1 MHEIADIACN
11 FTSDRF
17 DNDLD
22 EVIDRAVANDITKF
36 GLICSRLSDLDKLLE
51 IYNRYSKEMFFTIGV
66 HPHHANEINEE
77 YLEKLKEAININNPH
92 AIGETGLDFF
102 RNLSTYEEQ
111 IFAFEEQ
118 IKIAIDTN
126 KPLFLHQRDSH
137 DDFIKIL
144 RKYSSDINKA
154 VVHCFTGTQE
164 QLDDYLELDCYI
176 GVTGWICDEKRNV
189 ELRKTIK
196 NIPLE
201 RLMIETDCPYL
212 IPKNLPDKPKNN
224 RNEPYNLNHIVAEI
238 ACLWILMKDFLEK
251 KLSKIPKIFLTV
263 NSKSKFNLKIYVFI
277 MFYLV
282 RNREFQF

>member
-22 EVIDRAVANDITKF
+22 EVINQAIVNNITKF
-36 GLICSRLSDLDKLLE
+36 GLICSRLSDIDKLLE
-51 IYNRYSKEMFFTIGV
+51 IYNRYSKDMFFTIGV

-77 YLEKLKEAININNPH
+77 YLKKLKEVINNNNPH

-144 RKYSSDINKA
+144 RKYSSDINKS
-154 VVHCFTGTQE
+154 VVHCFTGTKE

-176 GVTGWICDEKRNV
+176 GVTGWICDAKRNV

-212 IPKNLPDKPKNN
+212 IPKNLEEKPKNN
-224 RNEPYNLNHIVAEI
+224 RNEPTYLNHIADEVA
-238 ACLWILMKDFLEK
+238 ALMKKDINDIREK
-251 KLSKIPKIFLTV
+251 TYKTSLSF
-263 NSKSKFNLKIYVFI
+263 
-277 MFYLV
+277 
-282 RNREFQF
+282 FQS

>member
-22 EVIDRAVANDITKF
+22 QVINRAIVNNITKF
-36 GLICSRLSDLDKLLE
+36 GLICSRLSDIEKLLE
-51 IYNRYSKEMFFTIGV
+51 IYNRYSKDMFFTIGV

-77 YLEKLKEAININNPH
+77 YLKKLKEVINNNNPH

-144 RKYSSDINKA
+144 RKYSSDINKS
-154 VVHCFTGTQE
+154 VVHCFTGTKE

-176 GVTGWICDEKRNV
+176 GVTGWICDAKRNV

-212 IPKNLPDKPKNN
+212 IPKNLEEKPKNN
-224 RNEPYNLNHIVAEI
+224 RNEPTYLNHIANEVAT
-238 ACLWILMKDFLEK
+238 LMKKDINDIREK
-251 KLSKIPKIFLTV
+251 TYKTSLSFF
-263 NSKSKFNLKIYVFI
+263 KS
-277 MFYLV
+277 
-282 RNREFQF
+282 

>member
-22 EVIDRAVANDITKF
+22 EVIDRAIANHITKF
-36 GLICSRLSDLDKLLE
+36 GLICSRLRDIDKLLE
-51 IYNRYSKEMFFTIGV
+51 IYNRYSKNMFFTIGV
-66 HPHHANEINEE
+66 HPHHANEINAE
-77 YLEKLKEAININNPH
+77 YLEKLKEVINKNNPH

-111 IFAFEEQ
+111 MYAFEEQ

-137 DDFIKIL
+137 EDFIKIL
-144 RKYSSDINKA
+144 RKYSSDISKA
-154 VVHCFTGTQE
+154 VVHCFTGTQS
-164 QLDDYLELDCYI
+164 QLDDYLELDCFI

-196 NIPLE
+196 NIPLSK
-201 RLMIETDCPYL
+201 LMIETDCPYL
-212 IPKNLPDKPKNN
+212 IPKNLLDKPKNN
-224 RNEPYNLNHIVAEI
+224 RNEPSYLNHIVTEI
-238 ACLWILMKDFLEK
+238 SILLDTDEEDIRNESFKNT
-251 KLSKIPKIFLTV
+251 LSFFQSV
-263 NSKSKFNLKIYVFI
+263 N
-277 MFYLV
+277 
-282 RNREFQF
+282 

>member
-11 FTSDRF
+11 FTSERF
-17 DNDLD
+17 DKDLN
-22 EVIDRAVANDITKF
+22 EVINRAIKNKITKF
-36 GLICSRLSDLDKLLE
+36 GLICSQLNDLDKLLK
-51 IYNRYSKEMFFTIGV
+51 IYEQYSNNMFFTIGV
-66 HPHHANEINEE
+66 HPHHANKLSDD
-77 YLEKLKEAININNPH
+77 YLKKLKEVVNKNNPH
-92 AIGETGLDFF
+92 AVGETGLDFF

-144 RKYSSDINKA
+144 RKYSSDINKS
-154 VVHCFTGTQE
+154 VVHCFTGTKE

-196 NIPLE
+196 NIPIE
-201 RLMIETDCPYL
+201 KLMIETDCPYL
-212 IPKNLPDKPKNN
+212 IPKDLPNKPKNN
-224 RNEPYNLNHIVAEI
+224 RNEPVNLNHIASSIAE
-238 ACLWILMKDFLEK
+238 LMD
-251 KLSKIPKIFLTV
+251 V
-263 NSKSKFNLKIYVFI
+263 NEESLKQITFETSLN
-277 MFYLV
+277 FFK
-282 RNREFQF
+282 N

>member
-22 EVIDRAVANDITKF
+22 EVIERAIANKITKF

-51 IYNRYSKEMFFTIGV
+51 IYNRYSKDMFFTIGV

-77 YLEKLKEAININNPH
+77 YLKKLKEVINNNNPH

-144 RKYSSDINKA
+144 RKYSSDINKS
-154 VVHCFTGTQE
+154 VVHCFTGTKE
-164 QLDDYLELDCYI
+164 QLNDYLELDCYI
-176 GVTGWICDEKRNV
+176 GVTGWICDAKRNV

-212 IPKNLPDKPKNN
+212 IPKNLEEKPKNN
-224 RNEPYNLNHIVAEI
+224 RNEPTYLNHIANEVA
-238 ACLWILMKDFLEK
+238 ALMKEDINDIREK
-251 KLSKIPKIFLTV
+251 TYKTSLSF
-263 NSKSKFNLKIYVFI
+263 
-277 MFYLV
+277 
-282 RNREFQF
+282 FQK

>member
-11 FTSDRF
+11 FTSERF

-22 EVIDRAVANDITKF
+22 EVINQAIVNNITKF
-36 GLICSRLSDLDKLLE
+36 GLVCSRLSDIDKLLE
-51 IYNRYSKEMFFTIGV
+51 IYNRYSKDMFFTIGV

-77 YLEKLKEAININNPH
+77 YLKKLKEVINNNNPH

-111 IFAFEEQ
+111 IYAFEEQ

-144 RKYSSDINKA
+144 RKYSSDINKS
-154 VVHCFTGTQE
+154 VVHCFTGTKK
-164 QLDDYLELDCYI
+164 QLNDYLELDCYI
-176 GVTGWICDEKRNV
+176 GVTGWICDAKRNV

-212 IPKNLPDKPKNN
+212 IPKNLEEKPKNN
-224 RNEPYNLNHIVAEI
+224 RNEPTYLNHIADEVAT
-238 ACLWILMKDFLEK
+238 LMKKDINDIREK
-251 KLSKIPKIFLTV
+251 TYKTSLSF
-263 NSKSKFNLKIYVFI
+263 
-277 MFYLV
+277 
-282 RNREFQF
+282 FQS

>member
-22 EVIDRAVANDITKF
+22 EVINQAIVNNITKF
-36 GLICSRLSDLDKLLE
+36 GLICSRLSDIDKLLE
-51 IYNRYSKEMFFTIGV
+51 IYNRYSKDMFFTIGV

-77 YLEKLKEAININNPH
+77 YLKKLKEVINNNNPH

-144 RKYSSDINKA
+144 RKYSSDINKS
-154 VVHCFTGTQE
+154 VVHCFTGTKE
-164 QLDDYLELDCYI
+164 QLNDYLELDCYI
-176 GVTGWICDEKRNV
+176 GVTGWICDAKRNV

-212 IPKNLPDKPKNN
+212 IPKNLEEKPKNN
-224 RNEPYNLNHIVAEI
+224 RNEPTYLNHIANEVAT
-238 ACLWILMKDFLEK
+238 LMKKDINDIREK
-251 KLSKIPKIFLTV
+251 TYKTSLSFF
-263 NSKSKFNLKIYVFI
+263 KS
-277 MFYLV
+277 
-282 RNREFQF
+282 

>member
-22 EVIDRAVANDITKF
+22 TVISRALTNKITKF
-36 GLICSRLSDLDKLLE
+36 GLICSQLSDLDKLLK
-51 IYNRYSKEMFFTIGV
+51 IYRQYPNDMFFTIGV
-66 HPHHANEINEE
+66 HPHHANEINDE
-77 YLEKLKEAININNPH
+77 YLNILKEKIANNNPH

-118 IKIAIDTN
+118 IKIAINTN

-164 QLDDYLELDCYI
+164 QLDDYLELGCYI
-176 GVTGWICDEKRNV
+176 GITGWICDEKRNV

-196 NIPLE
+196 NIPLSK
-201 RLMIETDCPYL
+201 LMVETDCPYL
-212 IPKNLPDKPKNN
+212 SCFQ
-224 RNEPYNLNHIVAEI
+224 HA
-238 ACLWILMKDFLEK
+238 
-251 KLSKIPKIFLTV
+251 T
-263 NSKSKFNLKIYVFI
+263 
-277 MFYLV
+277 LV
-282 RNREFQF
+282 RV

>member
-22 EVIDRAVANDITKF
+22 EVINQAIVNNITKF
-36 GLICSRLSDLDKLLE
+36 GLICSRLSDIDKLLE
-51 IYNRYSKEMFFTIGV
+51 IYNRYSKDMFFTIGV

-77 YLEKLKEAININNPH
+77 YLKKLKEVINNNNPH

-144 RKYSSDINKA
+144 RKYSSDINKS
-154 VVHCFTGTQE
+154 VVHCFTGTKK

-176 GVTGWICDEKRNV
+176 GVTGWICDAKRNV

-212 IPKNLPDKPKNN
+212 IPKNLEEKPKNN
-224 RNEPYNLNHIVAEI
+224 RNEPTYLNHIANEVAT
-238 ACLWILMKDFLEK
+238 LMKKDINDIREK
-251 KLSKIPKIFLTV
+251 TYKTSLSF
-263 NSKSKFNLKIYVFI
+263 
-277 MFYLV
+277 
-282 RNREFQF
+282 FQS

>member
-11 FTSDRF
+11 FTSQRF
-17 DNDLD
+17 DKDLN
-22 EVIDRAVANDITKF
+22 EVINRAIANKITKF
-36 GLICSRLSDLDKLLE
+36 GLICSQMSDVNKLLK
-51 IYNRYSKEMFFTIGV
+51 IYEQYSKNMFFTIGV
-66 HPHHANEINEE
+66 HPHHANEINEN
-77 YLEKLKEAININNPH
+77 YLKKLKDEITINNPH

-111 IFAFEEQ
+111 IYAFEEQ

-144 RKYSSDINKA
+144 RKYSSDISKA

-164 QLDDYLELDCYI
+164 QLDDYLELNFYI

-201 RLMIETDCPYL
+201 KLMIETDCPYL
-212 IPKNLPDKPKNN
+212 IPKNLVEKPKNN
-224 RNEPYNLNHIVAEI
+224 RNEPSNLNHIINEI
-238 ACLWILMKDFLEK
+238 SDLMEIDIDILRKQ
-251 KLSKIPKIFLTV
+251 T
-263 NSKSKFNLKIYVFI
+263 FI
-277 MFYLV
+277 NTINYFKY
-282 RNREFQF
+282 

>member
-11 FTSDRF
+11 FTSERF
-17 DNDLD
+17 DKDLD
-22 EVIDRAVANDITKF
+22 KVIDRAITNKITKF
-36 GLICSRLSDLDKLLE
+36 GLICSRLSDIDKLLK
-51 IYNRYSKEMFFTIGV
+51 IYEKYSKHMFFTIGV
-66 HPHHANEINEE
+66 HPHHANEINDQ
-77 YLEKLKEAININNPH
+77 YLKKLKDAINLNDPD

-111 IFAFEEQ
+111 IHAFEEQ

-164 QLDDYLELDCYI
+164 QLDDYLELDFYI
-176 GVTGWICDEKRNV
+176 GVTGWICDAKRNV

-201 RLMIETDCPYL
+201 KLMIETDCPYL

-224 RNEPYNLNHIVAEI
+224 RNEPSNLNHIVREI
-238 ACLWILMKDFLEK
+238 SSLIDIDEDILRKETFENTK
-251 KLSKIPKIFLTV
+251 SIFG
-263 NSKSKFNLKIYVFI
+263 N
-277 MFYLV
+277 
-282 RNREFQF
+282 

>member
-11 FTSDRF
+11 FTSNRF
-17 DNDLD
+17 DNDLE
-22 EVIDRAVANDITKF
+22 EVIDRAIGNHISKF
-36 GLICSRLSDLDKLLE
+36 GIICSRLSDIDKLLE
-51 IYNRYSKEMFFTIGV
+51 IYNQYSKDMFFTIGV

-77 YLEKLKEAININNPH
+77 YLKKLKEVINNNNPH

-137 DDFIKIL
+137 EDFIKIL
-144 RKYSSDINKA
+144 RKYSSDINKS
-154 VVHCFTGTQE
+154 VVHCFTGTKE
-164 QLDDYLELDCYI
+164 QLDDYLELDCHI
-176 GVTGWICDEKRNV
+176 GVTGWICDTKRNV

-212 IPKNLPDKPKNN
+212 IPKNLEEKPKNN
-224 RNEPYNLNHIVAEI
+224 RNEPTYLNHIADEI
-238 ACLWILMKDFLEK
+238 AALMKKDINDIREK
-251 KLSKIPKIFLTV
+251 TYKTSLSF
-263 NSKSKFNLKIYVFI
+263 
-277 MFYLV
+277 
-282 RNREFQF
+282 FQS

>member
-11 FTSDRF
+11 FTSDKF

-22 EVIDRAVANDITKF
+22 KVISRALTNKITKF
-36 GLICSRLSDLDKLLE
+36 GLICSQLSDLDKLLK
-51 IYNRYSKEMFFTIGV
+51 IYRQYPNDMFFTIGV
-66 HPHHANEINEE
+66 HPHHANEINDE
-77 YLEKLKEAININNPH
+77 YLNILKEKIANNNPH

-118 IKIAIDTN
+118 IKIAINTN

-137 DDFIKIL
+137 DDFIRIL

-164 QLDDYLELDCYI
+164 QLDDYLELGFYI
-176 GVTGWICDEKRNV
+176 GITGWICDEKRNV

-196 NIPLE
+196 NIPLS
-201 RLMIETDCPYL
+201 RLMVETDCPYL
-212 IPKNLPDKPKNN
+212 IPKDLPIKPKNN
-224 RNEPYNLNHIVAEI
+224 RNEPSNLNHIVKEI
-238 ACLWILMKDFLEK
+238 SLLLDLNEDEIRKESFKNTLRFFE
-251 KLSKIPKIFLTV
+251 SQ
-263 NSKSKFNLKIYVFI
+263 N
-277 MFYLV
+277 
-282 RNREFQF
+282 Q

>member
-11 FTSDRF
+11 FTSERF

-22 EVIDRAVANDITKF
+22 EVINQAIVNNITKF
-36 GLICSRLSDLDKLLE
+36 GLVCSRLSDIDKLLE
-51 IYNRYSKEMFFTIGV
+51 IYNRYSKDMFFTIGV

-77 YLEKLKEAININNPH
+77 YLKKLKEVINNNNPH

-111 IFAFEEQ
+111 IYAFEEQ

-144 RKYSSDINKA
+144 RKYSSDINKS
-154 VVHCFTGTQE
+154 VVHCFTGTKK
-164 QLDDYLELDCYI
+164 QLNDYLELDCYI
-176 GVTGWICDEKRNV
+176 GVTGWICDAKRNV

-212 IPKNLPDKPKNN
+212 IPKNLEEKPKNN
-224 RNEPYNLNHIVAEI
+224 RNEPTYLNHIADEVAT
-238 ACLWILMKDFLEK
+238 LMKKDINDIREK
-251 KLSKIPKIFLTV
+251 TYKTSLSFF
-263 NSKSKFNLKIYVFI
+263 KS
-277 MFYLV
+277 
-282 RNREFQF
+282 

>member
-22 EVIDRAVANDITKF
+22 EVINQAIVNNITKF
-36 GLICSRLSDLDKLLE
+36 GLICSRLSDIDKLLE
-51 IYNRYSKEMFFTIGV
+51 IYNRYSKDMFFTIGV

-77 YLEKLKEAININNPH
+77 YLKKLKEVINNNNPH

-111 IFAFEEQ
+111 IYAFEEQ

-144 RKYSSDINKA
+144 RKYSSDINKS
-154 VVHCFTGTQE
+154 VVHCFTGTKE
-164 QLDDYLELDCYI
+164 QLNDYLELDCYI
-176 GVTGWICDEKRNV
+176 GVTGWICDAKRNV

-212 IPKNLPDKPKNN
+212 IPKNLEEKPKNN
-224 RNEPYNLNHIVAEI
+224 RNEPIYLNHIANEVAT
-238 ACLWILMKDFLEK
+238 LMKKDINDIREK
-251 KLSKIPKIFLTV
+251 TYKTSLSF
-263 NSKSKFNLKIYVFI
+263 
-277 MFYLV
+277 
-282 RNREFQF
+282 FQS

>member
-22 EVIDRAVANDITKF
+22 EVINQAIVNNITKF
-36 GLICSRLSDLDKLLE
+36 GLICSRLSDIDKLLE
-51 IYNRYSKEMFFTIGV
+51 IYNRYSKDMFFTIGV

-77 YLEKLKEAININNPH
+77 YLKKLKEVINNNNPH

-144 RKYSSDINKA
+144 RKYSSDINKS
-154 VVHCFTGTQE
+154 VVHCFTGTKE
-164 QLDDYLELDCYI
+164 QLNDYLELDCYI
-176 GVTGWICDEKRNV
+176 GVTGWICDAKRNV

-212 IPKNLPDKPKNN
+212 IPKNLEEKPKNN
-224 RNEPYNLNHIVAEI
+224 RNEPTYLNHIANEVA
-238 ACLWILMKDFLEK
+238 ALMKKDINDIREK
-251 KLSKIPKIFLTV
+251 TYKTSLSF
-263 NSKSKFNLKIYVFI
+263 
-277 MFYLV
+277 
-282 RNREFQF
+282 FQS

>member
-11 FTSDRF
+11 FTSERF
-17 DNDLD
+17 DNDID
-22 EVIDRAVANDITKF
+22 KVIDRAMSNKITKF
-36 GLICSRLSDLDKLLE
+36 GLICSRISDMDRLIE
-51 IYNRYSKEMFFTIGV
+51 IYNKYSEDMFFSIGV
-66 HPHHANEINEE
+66 HPHHANEVNDE
-77 YLEKLKEAININNPH
+77 YLKKLKEIIRINEPH

-118 IKIAIDTN
+118 IQIAINLN

-144 RKYSSDINKA
+144 KKYSSNINKA

-196 NIPLE
+196 NIPLSK
-201 RLMIETDCPYL
+201 LMVETDSPYL
-212 IPKNLPDKPKNN
+212 IPKDLADKPKNN
-224 RNEPYNLNHIVAEI
+224 RNEPSNLNHIVSEI
-238 ACLWILMKDFLEK
+238 ALLMQIDEKILRKQTYKNTINFFKD
-251 KLSKIPKIFLTV
+251 
-263 NSKSKFNLKIYVFI
+263 
-277 MFYLV
+277 
-282 RNREFQF
+282 

>member
-11 FTSDRF
+11 FTSERF
-17 DNDLD
+17 DKDLD
-22 EVIDRAVANDITKF
+22 KVIDTAITNKITKF
-36 GLICSRLSDLDKLLE
+36 GLICSRLSDLDKILK
-51 IYNRYSKEMFFTIGV
+51 IYEQYSKNMFFTIGA
-66 HPHHANEINEE
+66 HPHHANEINDE
-77 YLEKLKEAININNPH
+77 YLKKLKVAVSNNNPH

-111 IFAFEEQ
+111 IYAFEEQ
-118 IKIAIDTN
+118 IKIAIDAN

-164 QLDDYLELDCYI
+164 QLDDYLELDCFI

-196 NIPLE
+196 NIPLSK
-201 RLMIETDCPYL
+201 LMVETDCPYL
-212 IPKNLPDKPKNN
+212 IPKDLPDKPKNN
-224 RNEPYNLNHIVAEI
+224 RNEPSNLNHIVREI
-238 ACLWILMKDFLEK
+238 SSLIDIDEDILRKETFK
-251 KLSKIPKIFLTV
+251 NTKYFFS
-263 NSKSKFNLKIYVFI
+263 N
-277 MFYLV
+277 
-282 RNREFQF
+282 

>member
-11 FTSDRF
+11 FTSERF

-22 EVIDRAVANDITKF
+22 KVISRALTNKITKF
-36 GLICSRLSDLDKLLE
+36 GLICSQLSDLDKLLK
-51 IYNRYSKEMFFTIGV
+51 IYDKYQSDMFFTIGV
-66 HPHHANEINEE
+66 HPHHANEINSE
-77 YLEKLKEAININNPH
+77 YLNILKEKIASNNPH

-118 IKIAIDTN
+118 IKIAINTN

-137 DDFIKIL
+137 EDFIKIL
-144 RKYSSDINKA
+144 RKYSSDISKA

-164 QLDDYLELDCYI
+164 QLNDYLELNCYI
-176 GVTGWICDEKRNV
+176 GVTGWICDEKRNI

-201 RLMIETDCPYL
+201 KLMIETDCPYL
-212 IPKNLPDKPKNN
+212 IPKNLTDKPKNN
-224 RNEPYNLNHIVAEI
+224 RNEPCNLNHIVSEI
-238 ACLWILMKDFLEK
+238 GMLMNVNEGDLRK
-251 KLSKIPKIFLTV
+251 KTFENTKEFFKIQ
-263 NSKSKFNLKIYVFI
+263 SY
-277 MFYLV
+277 
-282 RNREFQF
+282 

>member
-11 FTSDRF
+11 FTSKRF

-22 EVIDRAVANDITKF
+22 EVIDRAVINNITKF
-36 GLICSRLSDLDKLLE
+36 GLICSQLSDLDKLLK
-51 IYNRYSKEMFFTIGV
+51 IYNRYSKDMFFTIGV
-66 HPHHANEINEE
+66 HPHHANEFNDE
-77 YLEKLKEAININNPH
+77 YLKNLKESINNNNPH

-111 IFAFEEQ
+111 VYAFEEQ

-126 KPLFLHQRDSH
+126 KPLFLHQRDAH

-154 VVHCFTGTQE
+154 VVHCFTGTQKE
-164 QLDDYLELDCYI
+164 LEDYLELDCYI
-176 GVTGWICDEKRNV
+176 GVTGWICDAKRNI

-201 RLMIETDCPYL
+201 KLMIETDCPYL
-212 IPKNLPDKPKNN
+212 IPKNLKEKPKNN
-224 RNEPYNLNHIVAEI
+224 RNEPNNLNHIVAEI
-238 ACLWILMKDFLEK
+238 STLINIDEDLLRDETFKNTLDF
-251 KLSKIPKIFLTV
+251 
-263 NSKSKFNLKIYVFI
+263 FI
-277 MFYLV
+277 I
-282 RNREFQF
+282 